1 MEGKF
6 NSLILCQSSGT
17 VMTSLGLQSWT
28 CFESSEMVY
37 KGLQVEA
44 MAPRAT
50 MARKHTG
57 KWIELGATMRT
68 TSLL

>member
-6 NSLILCQSSGT
+6 SSLILCQSSGT
-17 VMTSLGLQSWT
+17 VITSLGLQSWT
-28 CFESSEMVY
+28 CFEISEMVY
-37 KGLQVEA
+37 EGLQVEA
-44 MAPRAT
+44 IAPIAT

-68 TSLL
+68 MSFL